1 MKMCIYMYMK
11 YVNVYILLELGK
23 KAGQLFTRWP
33 PPPCLPL
40 QIILYHIIP
49 YNKD

>member
-23 KAGQLFTRWP
+23 KAGQLVHPLASSTLFAFTDYT
-33 PPPCLPL
+33 LPHYPL
-40 QIILYHIIP
+40 
-49 YNKD
+49 